1 MCLPQLCKLKE
12 EKPEELLP
20 KVFMSHQGRFMPLV
34 SGSLEQRGKSH
45 RLSYLVTKNIPP
57 IELWGG
63 FYCPESVAVMQSSSI
78 SVLPE
83 FLRQLRFR

>member
-45 RLSYLVTKNIPP
+45 RLSCLVTKNIPP

-63 FYCPESVAVMQSSSI
+63 FYCPQRLLLSCN
-78 SVLPE
+78 L
-83 FLRQLRFR
+83 LQLVFSLNF